1 MKPVTPVLLRVA
13 ECESPVGGITL
24 AVKDQRL
31 CALGFT
37 DRWEGLS
44 VWVERRFGAVRWERA
59 TDDPAGM
66 VERVRAYVDGDI
78 AALDTVDVDPG
89 GTPFQQKVW
98 ARLREMA
105 PAGRTICY
113 GDLAEAIGSPN
124 ASRAVGAANGAN
136 PICIAIP
143 CHRVVGANGTLTGY
157 GGGLPRKEWLLGHEG
172 VRIPVPHQPG
182 AALRLW

>member
-1 MKPVTPVLLRVA
+1 MRPTTPVLLRVA

-24 AVKDQRL
+24 AVRDDRL

-37 DRWEGLS
+37 DHWPSLS
-44 VWVERRFGAVRWERA
+44 AWVERRFGAVQWERA
-59 TDDPAGM
+59 TDDPGGM
-66 VERVRAYVDGDI
+66 IARVRAYCDGDI
-78 AALDTVDVDPG
+78 AALDTVPVDPG
-89 GTPFQQKVW
+89 GTPFQQQVW
-98 ARLREMA
+98 EQLRVMA

-113 GDLAEAIGSPN
+113 GDLAEAIGKPN

-143 CHRVVGANGTLTGY
+143 CHRVIGANGTLTGY

-172 VRIPVPHQPG
+172 VRMPVPLQPRG
-182 AALRLW
+182 SLSLW